1 MTAVGYAVKSMVIK
15 IGTTAYECAVTGVT
29 ETPTADTVTTRTA
42 CPDGV
47 KQDTGPAAWTLTVD
61 YNVSNLPGSFHRLL
75 RDSEGDAATIEVEP
89 FPLEEPGTK
98 ISYAVTLTPGGAGY
112 VVGQF
117 GTASVVL
124 PVNGNPT
131 TIDPA

>member
-1 MTAVGYAVKSMVIK
+1 VSAVGYAVKTMHVK
-15 IGTTAYECAVTGVT
+15 IGAVDYRCAVTGVT
-29 ETPTADTVTTRTA
+29 ESPTADTVTTRTA

-61 YNVSNLPGSFHRLL
+61 YNVSNLPDSFHRLL
-75 RDSEGDAATIEVEP
+75 RDSEGDAATISVEP
-89 FPLEEPGTK
+89 FPLEEPGTL
-98 ISYAVTLTPGGAGY
+98 IEYDVTLTPGGGAF

-124 PVNGNPT
+124 PVTGSPRT
-131 TIDPA
+131 TDPA